1 MPRRVRLC
9 SRYEE
14 GRQSPSFFRFSY
26 RAQFLV
32 AEMGTET
39 MHSVFIGNLSDHA
52 RHEDIEKFF
61 KGYGSL
67 RDISLKGGYGK
78 LSLRDDK

>member
-1 MPRRVRLC
+1 
-9 SRYEE
+9 
-14 GRQSPSFFRFSY
+14 
-26 RAQFLV
+26 
-32 AEMGTET
+32 MGSGE

-78 LSLRDDK
+78 NCFCSTPFYKCK